1 MTFKNVN
8 CEITMAISNGNMIAM
23 VVNIMQAENS
33 FLEQLQRY
41 KLRQKK
47 RRKLDEENIYYKH

>member
-8 CEITMAISNGNMIAM
+8 SELTMAISDGNMIAV

-47 RRKLDEENIYYKH
+47 KKT